1 MKSIF
6 SRKKNSKGKMFIV
19 PIFLLL
25 PFFAFKGAFDTRL
38 FHILP
43 VTSPLGFKMLK
54 ITCILAR
61 AFVAVSVKTLERCEI
76 YFEHFAKMNTDFFHR
91 CSLRLLLMFFV
102 CLFVSGSLMK
112 NWLVEFHSGLFI
124 CRCTAL

>member
-6 SRKKNSKGKMFIV
+6 SRKKNSKRKMFIV

-25 PFFAFKGAFDTRL
+25 PFFAFKRAFDTRL
-38 FHILP
+38 LFLLS

-91 CSLRLLLMFFV
+91 CSLRLFCFCFV
-102 CLFVSGSLMK
+102 FVSGSLMK

>member
-38 FHILP
+38 LHLLS

-76 YFEHFAKMNTDFFHR
+76 YFEHFAKMNTNFFHSR
-91 CSLRLLLMFFV
+91 CSLRLL
-102 CLFVSGSLMK
+102 LMK